1 MTAIRGT
8 LSRAAPKLLLVA
20 AMLSATAVAA
30 DLSKYRNFLLGADLP
45 TVAKQIGVLP
55 SAAKAI
61 HRRPALIQELEW
73 WPQPLG
79 PSTETE
85 SAQNLVF
92 SFYNGELF
100 QIAVNYDHYKTEG
113 LTTNDFVEAL
123 SAIYGVAEKPTAPG
137 NTEQGEF
144 GAQDE
149 IVARWQDSQ
158 YSFDLIRSS
167 YGPTF
172 RLVGVLKTLQSRVEA
187 AITESKRLDDQEAPQ
202 RDAAR
207 IADEK
212 ETERAKL
219 EKARLENK
227 PNFRP

>member
-1 MTAIRGT
+1 
-8 LSRAAPKLLLVA
+8 
-20 AMLSATAVAA
+20 
-30 DLSKYRNFLLGADLP
+30 LP
-45 TVAKQIGVLP
+45 AVAKQIGVSP
-55 SAAKAI
+55 SEAKAI

-73 WPQPLG
+73 RPQPFG
-79 PSTETE
+79 PSSQTE

-100 QIAVNYDHYKTEG
+100 QISVNYDRYKTAG
-113 LTTNDFVEAL
+113 LTADDFIEAL
-123 SAIYGVAEKPTAPG
+123 SATYGVAEKPAAPG
-137 NTEQGEF
+137 NIAQGEF
-144 GAQDE
+144 GAQGE

-172 RLVGVLKTLQSRVEA
+172 RLVGVLKRLRSPVQAATTEA
-187 AITESKRLDDQEAPQ
+187 KRLDDQEAPQ

-219 EKARLENK
+219 EKSRLENK